1 MYHIIKQA
9 AYFVSL
15 LFLFS
20 CGGNEKQAPSQQNK
34 PVSVSVMIAKPSNTV
49 SFYEAS
55 GTVLAMEAI
64 DVFPEIS
71 GRITYLNIQE
81 GERVSAGTIL
91 AKINNADLLAQLTG
105 AKAQLQLAEKNKS
118 RLDQLFSEKALAQSE
133 YDAVQTQV
141 VNLKA
146 QVDVLDAQIEK
157 TIIRAPFSGTIGLR
171 NVSNGAFVTQST
183 LITSLQQ
190 RDALKIDFTL
200 PEINARNLKK
210 GDVVKVEIPGDDE
223 MTEARI
229 TSFESKLDVG
239 SRNWKVRAYLLQ
251 ATALPG
257 SFAKVFV
264 PNKNAGS
271 VITIPSSAV
280 IPEARLKKVVLSK
293 SGQAFFAEVITGN
306 RAGDSVQVISGIAI
320 GDSVVVSG
328 MMYAKPKAML
338 SIKKVFGIPI
348 TAPQR

>member
-1 MYHIIKQA
+1 
-9 AYFVSL
+9 
-15 LFLFS
+15 
-20 CGGNEKQAPSQQNK
+20 
-34 PVSVSVMIAKPSNTV
+34 
-49 SFYEAS
+49 
-55 GTVLAMEAI
+55 
-64 DVFPEIS
+64 
-71 GRITYLNIQE
+71 
-81 GERVSAGTIL
+81 
-91 AKINNADLLAQLTG
+91 
-105 AKAQLQLAEKNKS
+105 
-118 RLDQLFSEKALAQSE
+118 
-133 YDAVQTQV
+133 
-141 VNLKA
+141 
-146 QVDVLDAQIEK
+146 
-157 TIIRAPFSGTIGLR
+157 
-171 NVSNGAFVTQST
+171 
-183 LITSLQQ
+183 LQQ

-264 PNKNAGS
+264 PNKNTGS

-338 SIKKVFGIPI
+338 TIKKVFGLPI